1 MTTAPNPTESGVRV
15 RFAPSPTGCL
25 HVGGARTALFNW
37 LYARNQGGAF
47 ILRVEDTDQE
57 RSTDASYEAI
67 LRGMEWLGLDWD
79 EGPGK
84 GGPHGPYLQSERLP
98 IYQAALNALR
108 EAGAVYP
115 CFCTSEEHEQCEEV
129 VKAAGPAWDGYDG
142 HCRDLD
148 VVEAQRRVEAGE
160 PCGWRLRVPRDGAT
174 YWDDLVVGKR
184 EFQNAFIS
192 DRVVAKADG
201 FPTYNFAVVV
211 DDHTMG
217 ITHVLRGDDHVSNT
231 PFQLLIFR
239 ALGWKP
245 PKFGHLPMILGPDRK
260 RLSKRHGATSVE
272 DFQSLGILPDA
283 MVNHLALLGWSI
295 GASGDEVLDR
305 ASLIKK
311 FSLKKVNSSPAV
323 FDYDKLEHIN
333 SQHLKRLGPD
343 RRRELTLP
351 ILAARGWSYDPAWR
365 VAGAD
370 GTVAYTD
377 RILALLGGRFSS
389 LLTLPSQIGFFFCED
404 HEVEAE
410 ALQEHLASP
419 PARERV
425 AALATAVAA
434 AAAAGSPLTA
444 GQFEDC
450 VRDVAA
456 RLELGAGDLIH
467 PARVALTGQNRSAG
481 MFEVM
486 ELIGAPRVVA
496 RLQRAAGP

>member
-1 MTTAPNPTESGVRV
+1 MTTAPNPPEPGVRV
-15 RFAPSPTGCL
+15 RFAPSPTGSL

-37 LYARNQGGAF
+37 LYARNRGGAF
-47 ILRVEDTDQE
+47 ILRIEDTDQE
-57 RSTDASYEAI
+57 RSTEASYEAI
-67 LRGMEWLGLDWD
+67 LRGLQWLGLDWD
-79 EGPGK
+79 EGPGQ
-84 GGPHGPYLQSERLP
+84 GGPCGPYLQSERLE
-98 IYQAALNALR
+98 IYRDALAGLR
-108 EAGAVYP
+108 ETDAVYP
-115 CFCTSEEHEQCEEV
+115 CFCTAEELEQRAEA
-129 VKAAGPAWDGYDG
+129 VKATGGVWDGYDG
-142 HCRDLD
+142 RCRALPAA
-148 VVEAQRRVEAGE
+148 EAHQRVAAGE

-174 YWDDLVVGKR
+174 YWEDLVVGKR
-184 EFQNAFIS
+184 EFQNAVLS

-260 RLSKRHGATSVE
+260 RLSKRHGATSVQ
-272 DFQSLGILPDA
+272 DFQGLGILPDA

-311 FSLKKVNSSPAV
+311 FSLKKVNSSPAA

-333 SQHLKRLGPD
+333 AQHLKRLGPD

-351 ILAARGWSYDPAWR
+351 ILAAHGWSYDPAWR

-370 GTVAYTD
+370 SQDTYTD

-389 LLTLPSQIGFFFCED
+389 LLTLPQQIGFFFTD
-404 HEVEAE
+404 DYEVDA
-410 ALQEHLASP
+410 AARQLHL
-419 PARERV
+419 EGV
-425 AALATAVAA
+425 AARDRAQALADTIAA
-434 AAAAGSPLTA
+434 ADDGRAPLVA
-444 GQFEDC
+444 GQFEVC
-450 VRDVAA
+450 VRDTAVSLQ
-456 RLELGAGDLIH
+456 LEAGDLIH
-467 PARVALTGQNRSAG
+467 LARVALTGQERSAG
-481 MFEVM
+481 IFEVM
-486 ELIGAPRVVA
+486 EVIGATRVVA
-496 RLQRAAGP
+496 RLRRAAGA